1 MKTVKNKNQDSPLF
15 KLRIDYRT
23 VITVRSKE
31 ALKMWKEKYPDAI
44 EIV

>member
-1 MKTVKNKNQDSPLF
+1 MKATKNKTTDTPLI

-31 ALKMWKEKYPDAI
+31 ALKMWKQRYPDAI

>member
-1 MKTVKNKNQDSPLF
+1 MKTTKNKTQDTPLI

-31 ALKMWKEKYPDAI
+31 ALKMWKQRYPEAV
-44 EIV
+44 EVL